1 MAKTS
6 ADITKEADALQAR
19 LAAMRKE
26 ARKMKQLED
35 QKAAEAQRQEEIRFA
50 LAFVETAKGMYFRD
64 GSRSYFDYI
73 CAKMT
78 EILQMS
84 TSTWHL
90 FPLRIFRKKMEQILL
105 SSLHSEKR
113 ARLKSG

>member
-26 ARKMKQLED
+26 ARRMKRLED
-35 QKAAEAQRQEEIRFA
+35 QKAAEAQRQEEIQFA
-50 LAFVETAKGMYFRD
+50 LAFVETARGMYFRD

-73 CAKMT
+73 CEKMT
-78 EILQMS
+78 EQQSVQSADIVPS
-84 TSTWHL
+84 ADSVEHG
-90 FPLRIFRKKMEQILL
+90 
-105 SSLHSEKR
+105 SSQT
-113 ARLKSG
+113 AYQTTGY

>member
-26 ARKMKQLED
+26 ARRMKRLED

-78 EILQMS
+78 EQQSDQSADIVPS
-84 TSTWHL
+84 ADSAEHG
-90 FPLRIFRKKMEQILL
+90 
-105 SSLHSEKR
+105 
-113 ARLKSG
+113 SGQTAYQTTGY

>member
-26 ARKMKQLED
+26 ARKMKRLED

-78 EILQMS
+78 EQQSDQSADSVPPADS
-84 TSTWHL
+84 TEHG
-90 FPLRIFRKKMEQILL
+90 
-105 SSLHSEKR
+105 
-113 ARLKSG
+113 SGQTAYQTAGY